1 MSYTINKTDG
11 TILTVV
17 EDGTLDTTTDLRL
30 IGKNFSNF
38 GEVFNENLI
47 ALLENFANGSAPT
60 QPLTGELWYD
70 TTNSRLNVF
79 DGSIFKSLAVLR
91 ISTTAPSANSAG
103 DMWFDSTNQQ
113 LYIHTG
119 SAYALI
125 GPLYTAS
132 QGQSGAFVQTV
143 NGDDGSVNVVTR
155 FMSAGTT
162 LAYMSQTTFTPSP
175 VISGFA
181 QIKAGITFNSTLT
194 DLKFQGTATN
204 ADEVD
209 DLDSG
214 QFMRLDVANTA
225 SGKLTINNDAG
236 LTLGSNG
243 FITLD
248 TQSDD
253 FVIYNEAT
261 NKDILFQVTDGSD
274 TETVLTLD
282 GSTKNVIVAN
292 DLTAGNVIISD
303 DLTVGNNFTAV
314 SLTGT
319 LTTAAQPNVTSVGT
333 LTSLNVSNNIT
344 AGNTITALRLSG
356 EIQDGTQ
363 TNITEVG
370 TLTSLAVTGTA
381 TIGTVSAT
389 SVSGTITTAAQPNI
403 NQLGVLSSLQVS
415 GSATFNNGINVA
427 SGVISG
433 TIGTGAQTSITQV
446 GTLTGLTVGGTAT
459 ITTLSLSNDLSIT
472 DGGTGASTAA
482 DARTN
487 LGAVGIAGD
496 TMTGLL
502 TLSGVPTATNHAA
515 TKGYTD
521 SAISSALTNYA
532 TKSYADSTA
541 KWQGAN
547 KWVSTSEPTS
557 SDGQDGDIWFV
568 REA

>member
-319 LTTAAQPNVTSVGT
+319 ITTAAQPNITSVGT
-333 LTSLNVSNNIT
+333 LTNLNVGNNVT

-389 SVSGTITTAAQPNI
+389 SVSVTITTAAQPNI

>member
-30 IGKNFSNF
+30 IGKNFQSF
-38 GEVFNENLI
+38 GEVFNENLV
-47 ALLENFANGSAPT
+47 ALLENFANNTAPPK
-60 QPLTGELWYD
+60 PLSGQLWYD
-70 TTNSRLNVF
+70 TDDSILSVF
-79 DGSIFKSLAVLR
+79 NGSIFKSLGILR
-91 ISTTAPSANSAG
+91 LSSTAPSQNSSG
-103 DMWFDSTNQQ
+103 DMWYDTSNQQ
-113 LYIHTG
+113 LYIFNG
-119 SAYALI
+119 SSYSLV
-125 GPLYTAS
+125 GPVYTAS
-132 QGQSGAFVQTV
+132 QGESGAFVETL
-143 NGDDGSVNVVTR
+143 NGTDNSTNIVTK
-155 FMSAGTT
+155 FVSSGTT
-162 LAYMSQTTFTPSP
+162 LAYLSPATFTPTP
-175 VISGFA
+175 AVTGFTE
-181 QIKAGITFNSTLT
+181 IKAGITFNETLT

-209 DLDSG
+209 SLDSS
-214 QFMRLDVANTA
+214 QFLRLDVANTA
-225 SGKLTINNDAG
+225 TGKLTINNDAG
-236 LTLGSNG
+236 ITLGSNG
-243 FITLD
+243 LLTFNL
-248 TQSDD
+248 QSDD
-253 FVIYNEAT
+253 FVLFNEAT
-261 NKDILFQVTDGSD
+261 NKDILFQVTDSSS

-303 DLTVGNNFTAV
+303 DLTVGNNFTAIT
-314 SLTGT
+314 LTGT
-319 LTTAAQPNVTSVGT
+319 VATANQPNITSVGT

-344 AGNTITALRLSG
+344 SGNTVTALRLSG

-370 TLTSLAVTGTA
+370 TLTNLTVSGTA
-381 TIGTVSAT
+381 TVGTLVT
-389 SVSGTITTAAQPNI
+389 TNLTGTITTPNQPNI

-433 TIGTGAQTSITQV
+433 TIGTGSQTGITQV

-459 ITTLSLSNDLSIT
+459 ITTLSLSNDLSVAN
-472 DGGTGASTAA
+472 GGTGASTAA

-487 LGAVGIAGD
+487 LGAVNIAGD

>member
-319 LTTAAQPNVTSVGT
+319 ITTAAQPNITSVGT
-333 LTSLNVSNNIT
+333 LTNLNVGNNVT